1 MKDRRYVNSGFS
13 AATADK
19 RSEWH
24 DSAGF
29 TLVELLVVIAVIA
42 MLMAILMPALQRVK
56 RMAKAVE
63 CQSNLHQCGVL
74 FEIFTNDRDGHFYDR
89 RYHWTPTTSDECQ
102 LNWLIPY
109 YEAFGQ
115 HFLCPVATKTNTEPD
130 SRLGSEFTAWHCL
143 RHPGGITGSYGL
155 NMWCPSGHGVP
166 GHGDREKGRSKWATV
181 NHKGAN
187 NIPVFLGSIDSSM
200 WPLETDGPPPYIEAY
215 SHMARVALNRHDGG
229 INALFMDWS
238 VRKVGI
244 KEVWTL
250 KWHPD
255 YNTGGPWTIAGGV
268 QPEDWPEWMRG
279 FKDY

>member
-1 MKDRRYVNSGFS
+1 MRREK
-13 AATADK
+13 A
-19 RSEWH
+19 
-24 DSAGF
+24 F

-42 MLMAILMPALQRVK
+42 LLMAILLPVLGRAK

-74 FEIFTNDRDGHFYDR
+74 FEIFTNDRGGRFYERGDHFERAEPYRCGLD
-89 RYHWTPTTSDECQ
+89 WIT
-102 LNWLIPY
+102 PY
-109 YEAFGQ
+109 YDAFGE
-115 HFLCPVATKTNTEPD
+115 HFFCPMATKRDPHPGIGIWGTT
-130 SRLGSEFTAWHCL
+130 FTAWHCR
-143 RHPGGITGSYGL
+143 RHPDGPAGSYGM
-155 NMWCPSGHGVP
+155 NKWCLGTEFGYEPRV
-166 GHGDREKGRSKWATV
+166 EGRSAWGTV
-181 NHKGAN
+181 NQKGTN
-187 NIPVFLGSIDSSM
+187 NIPVFFDCMIDWVM
-200 WPLETDGPPPYIEAY
+200 PLETDGPPPYEDSWSEYQSFIGEAC
-215 SHMARVALNRHDGG
+215 MNRHAGG
-229 INALFMDWS
+229 TNMLFMDWS